1 MPMKKKMKPRS
12 ARPAGKSGIA
22 KKAIRPV
29 AKSAV
34 AKSAVKRTRK
44 ATAVAPPPVRA
55 RVLVVPPAEPL
66 FRAAEL
72 DGVERRPARK
82 AAPPPRPA
90 RPPARLPIP
99 QSTYF
104 F

>member
-1 MPMKKKMKPRS
+1 MATKKTTKART
-12 ARPAGKSGIA
+12 ARPTGKKGIA
-22 KKAIRPV
+22 KKATSRTTTTRAI
-29 AKSAV
+29 
-34 AKSAVKRTRK
+34 KRTASAGRAK
-44 ATAVAPPPVRA
+44 ASAPKA
-55 RVLVVPPAEPL
+55 RVMVVPPAEPL

-72 DGVERRPARK
+72 DGLAPKPVRK
-82 AAPPPRPA
+82 AEAPRPP

>member
-1 MPMKKKMKPRS
+1 MATKKNTKTRS
-12 ARPAGKSGIA
+12 ARPAGKKGIA
-22 KKAIRPV
+22 KKAGSRSS
-29 AKSAV
+29 AKPI
-34 AKSAVKRTRK
+34 AKTAPKRTRK
-44 ATAVAPPPVRA
+44 ATASSTAARA

-72 DGVERRPARK
+72 DGVAVERKPARK
-82 AAPPPRPA
+82 AEPARPA